1 MRIFGYPV
9 ALLQESKDSQ
19 GSGSVSDPAGSGQSE
34 AKDSTEGKKSEETSS
49 EKEGTKPTT
58 PPKDQPVTP
67 AILKGVL
74 DYQDRSTRETFQKLL
89 KEQEKG
95 FQTRLEK
102 LEKVL
107 ASGEKQGK
115 KAEET
120 PPEIV
125 ELRREVDE
133 FRQKEAKLTEAL
145 EASKRRDSQYR
156 FETQVKAALTRHGCK
171 KPEEA
176 YYVLAHRLT
185 HDEDGNRIF
194 AVVDGEYGREE
205 LELDN
210 YISREV
216 KENIIPE
223 FFHGMVLSGS
233 AAGGDSVDGE
243 GKWKFTKEQ
252 IFDNPEFYAAHQKE
266 IEQALQDG
274 RVKGVPR
281 PQN

>member
-1 MRIFGYPV
+1 MRILAGPSV
-9 ALLQESKDSQ
+9 LWQKQEDAQSP
-19 GSGSVSDPAGSGQSE
+19 GAGTTATEEKKEQKTESSE
-34 AKDSTEGKKSEETSS
+34 EKTEDTTKAKEGK
-49 EKEGTKPTT
+49 TT
-58 PPKDQPVTP
+58 IPPKDQPITP
-67 AILKGVL
+67 AVLKGVL

-95 FQTRLEK
+95 FQGRLEK
-102 LEKVL
+102 LEKL
-107 ASGEKQGK
+107 IATEEKKGK
-115 KAEET
+115 QKADET

-125 ELRREVDE
+125 ELRRELDE
-133 FRQKEAKLTEAL
+133 FRQRETKLTEAL
-145 EASKRRDSQYR
+145 DASKRRDSQYR
-156 FETQVKAALTRHGCK
+156 FETQVKASLTRHGCK

-185 HDEDGNRIF
+185 HDEENGRIF

-205 LELDN
+205 MELDN
-210 YISREV
+210 YIQREV

-233 AAGGDSVDGE
+233 AAGGDSLDGE

-252 IFDNPEFYAAHQKE
+252 VFDDPKFYAAHREE